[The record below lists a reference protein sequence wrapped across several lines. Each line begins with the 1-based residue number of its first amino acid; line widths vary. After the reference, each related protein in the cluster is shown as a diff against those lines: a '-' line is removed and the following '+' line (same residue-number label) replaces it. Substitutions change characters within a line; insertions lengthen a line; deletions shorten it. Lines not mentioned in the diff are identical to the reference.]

1 MSITE
6 NADRADRADRAENAE
21 NAENAS
27 PGGADFDVVI
37 RGGTVFDGTG
47 APGVRADVG
56 IRAGVVAAISPAP
69 LPVSP
74 GTQVVDAEGRWV
86 TPGFV
91 TPTPTTTS
99 NCSSPRAWANPSGTG

>member
-6 NADRADRADRAENAE
+6 NADRADRAE

-91 TPTPTTTS
+91 DTHTHTTS
-99 NCSSPRAWANPSGTG
+99 SCSSPRALANPFGTG